1 MDWDRSAGIPQHDK
15 GKLACMDGL
24 RLTKREKEV
33 LRTMVEMH
41 DVRIHG
47 TMDELLVTLGQ
58 LREKGLVDF
67 VELDQRDVGF
77 AGQPWLTD
85 KGKAF
90 LRENPKL
97 RNGLGEDAK
106 WIIGIAV
113 SVLVTLIA
121 MF

>member
-1 MDWDRSAGIPQHDK
+1 
-15 GKLACMDGL
+15 MDGM
-24 RLTKREKEV
+24 RLSKREKEV

-47 TMDELLVTLGQ
+47 PMDELLVTLGQ

-85 KGKAF
+85 KGKA
-90 LRENPKL
+90 LIRENLKL
-97 RNGLGEDAK
+97 RNGLSRRAEWAIGSIVIP
-106 WIIGIAV
+106 IIIA
-113 SVLVTLIA
+113 LISLLLSAA
-121 MF
+121 MKGCA